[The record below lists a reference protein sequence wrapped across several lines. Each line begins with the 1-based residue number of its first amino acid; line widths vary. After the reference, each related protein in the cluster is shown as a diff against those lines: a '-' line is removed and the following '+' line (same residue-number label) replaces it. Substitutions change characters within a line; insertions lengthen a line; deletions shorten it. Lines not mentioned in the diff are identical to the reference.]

1 MNIVICQDA
10 KDLGRRAG
18 EEAAERIR
26 RAVQERGQARIIVA
40 TGASQF
46 EVLAALVAAPGIDW
60 PKVVGFHLDEYLGL
74 PISHP
79 ASFRR
84 YLKERLVDRVPI
96 GRLPLHRRRGRS
108 RRPSAAAWAS

>member
-26 RAVQERGQARIIVA
+26 RAIQERGQARIIVA

-46 EVLAALVAAPGIDW
+46 EVLAALVAAAGHRLAEGHRISSGRVSRPAD
-60 PKVVGFHLDEYLGL
+60 VASGL
-74 PISHP
+74 LPPLSQGAAGRP
-79 ASFRR
+79 RA
-84 YLKERLVDRVPI
+84 DRAV
-96 GRLPLHRRRGRS
+96 PLH
-108 RRPSAAAWAS
+108 